1 MQIRRWL
8 AAGTVLCATG
18 GWALA
23 QTTLPAAPPSTQL
36 ATAPTA
42 APALPDTELLL
53 SRLSSGDWHERR
65 KAQEQLVALG
75 EAGKPFIEE
84 LVRRAQGEEA
94 RKNAQAAL
102 VLIDQNKLL
111 GPSYITLHV
120 KGAAPK
126 EVFAELSRQCF
137 ATLATMPENL
147 WDEDR
152 FPKLTLDIDRKP
164 FWEVMPRICEQLGVD
179 LRPYNNGVRI
189 MRTGGMQIQG
199 IAKVD
204 GPFLIVANQINY
216 SRTRNFGRGG
226 AEQTQ
231 FGMNLSV
238 FPEPKII
245 VLRSS
250 GSVKLDEAIDDH
262 GRSLVPSS
270 VGPRTFWG
278 GSYYGGLSLYAPLQY
293 PQKDPGTKI
302 VRFKGSTSVL
312 IQTKM
317 QRMEIPDVMNL
328 RETTR
333 MISGAQVDFKE
344 MKRNGDTY
352 ELHLRVGQANL
363 GGPEWQQLMEGL
375 QTRMQVVDAAG
386 NPLDHRGMSS
396 SGGNDGIDMTIHLGR
411 STGPDGRMTGEPA
424 RIVWDVPIETRELT
438 IPIEFTDL
446 PLFENR

>member
-1 MQIRRWL
+1 MDVRSWL
-8 AAGTVLCATG
+8 TAGVALCATG
-18 GWALA
+18 AWVAA
-23 QTTLPAAPPSTQL
+23 QTTRPAATQPT
-36 ATAPTA
+36 TAPTT
-42 APALPDTELLL
+42 APIYPDADALL

-75 EAGKPFIEE
+75 ETGKPFIEE
-84 LVRRAQGEEA
+84 LVRRATGEEA

-102 VLIDQNKLL
+102 VQIDQNKLL

-120 KGAAPK
+120 KAASPR

-137 ATLATMPENL
+137 APLATMPENL

-152 FPKLTLDIDRKP
+152 FPRLTLDIDHKP
-164 FWEVMPRICEQLGVD
+164 FWEVAPKICRQLGVD

-189 MRTGGMQIQG
+189 MRTGGMQVQG
-199 IAKVD
+199 IEQID
-204 GPFLIVANQINY
+204 GPFLVVANQVNY
-216 SRTRNFGRGG
+216 SRTRTFGQGNG
-226 AEQTQ
+226 EQTQ

-238 FPEPKII
+238 YPEPKIT

-250 GSVKLDEAIDDH
+250 GSVKLDEVIDDRGH
-262 GRSLVPSS
+262 SLVPPS

-278 GSYYGGLSLYAPLQY
+278 GGFYYGGLSLYAPLEY
-293 PQKDPGTKI
+293 PRKDPGSRI
-302 VRFKGSTSVL
+302 VRFKGTTSVL

-328 RETTR
+328 RETTK
-333 MISGAQVDFKE
+333 MINGVQVDFKE

-352 ELHLRVGQANL
+352 ELRLKVGQANL
-363 GGPEWQQLMEGL
+363 GGPDWQQLMEGL
-375 QTRMQVVDAAG
+375 QTRMQVVDAGG

-411 STGPDGRMTGEPA
+411 SPGPDGRMTGEPA
-424 RIVWDVPIETRELT
+424 RIVWDVPVETRELT
-438 IPIEFTDL
+438 IPIDFKDL
-446 PLFENR
+446 PLFEDR

>member
-1 MQIRRWL
+1 MQVKWL
-8 AAGTVLCATG
+8 LAVGVVFCAAGGLAS
-18 GWALA
+18 A
-23 QTTLPAAPPSTQL
+23 QTTRPAASPATQPAAAP
-36 ATAPTA
+36 ATAPVF
-42 APALPDTELLL
+42 PDPDLLL
-53 SRLSSGDWHERR
+53 TRLSSGDWHERR
-65 KAQEQLVALG
+65 KAQEELVALG
-75 EAGKPFIEE
+75 EAGKPFIED
-84 LVRRAQGEEA
+84 LIRRAPGEEA

-179 LRPYNNGVRI
+179 LRPYNNGMRI
-189 MRTGGMQIQG
+189 MRTGGVQIQG
-199 IAKVD
+199 IAKID
-204 GPFLIVANQINY
+204 GPFLIVATQINY
-216 SRTRNFGRGG
+216 SRTRNFGRAG

-238 FPEPKII
+238 FPEPKIT

-250 GSVKLDEAIDDH
+250 GAVKLDEAIDDH
-262 GRSLVPSS
+262 GHSLLPSG
-270 VGPRTFWG
+270 VGPRTFFG
-278 GSYYGGLSLYAPLQY
+278 GYYGGLSLYAPLRY
-293 PQKDPGTKI
+293 PQKDPGTRI
-302 VRFKGSTSVL
+302 VRLKGTTSIL

-317 QRMEIPDVMNL
+317 QRMEIADVMNL

-333 MISGAQVDFKE
+333 MVNGAQVDFKQ

-352 ELHLRVGQANL
+352 ELHLRVGQTNL

-411 STGPDGRMTGEPA
+411 SPGPNGRLTGEPA
-424 RIVWDVPIETRELT
+424 RIVWDIPVETRELT